1 MSKRIEGGES
11 NPEARPSIYPLYHL
25 QSQSYYHFQTAGQTY
40 IAYFFSFSS
49 LSHIAQFYIHF
60 QTAVG
65 VLGSSMCRFIFL
77 LLLIPLG
84 VLASTNSKHLL
95 LETAAD
101 HPAPLNFGSNH
112 TEGSDYAQSP
122 GRGSS
127 GFRFKW
133 KNRKDE
139 DDNICRGDFWFQDHV
154 SKDVWR

>member
-65 VLGSSMCRFIFL
+65 VLGSNMCRFVLL

-101 HPAPLNFGSNH
+101 HPAPLNYGSNH

-122 GRGSS
+122 PHWYFVTIHLWIYSVKVIS
-127 GFRFKW
+127 TDIYMLECPLDKV
-133 KNRKDE
+133 E
-139 DDNICRGDFWFQDHV
+139 
-154 SKDVWR
+154 

>member
-11 NPEARPSIYPLYHL
+11 SPEALDLSSVSSSIPILL
-25 QSQSYYHFQTAGQTY
+25 SFTY
-40 IAYFFSFSS
+40 ISYFSVSS
-49 LSHIAQFYIHF
+49 LSHIAQFYFRF

-65 VLGSSMCRFIFL
+65 VLGSNMCRFVLL

-95 LETAAD
+95 LETTAD
-101 HPAPLNFGSNH
+101 HRAPLNYGSNH